1 MKSTEAGSL
10 LLGWL
15 DSAEPELHLTV
26 DGGEVV
32 LQRGDGGVLC
42 KAALGVGWRGER
54 GLLEKALRLSAP
66 SLGIFGKRSAA
77 LSMNPADGRF
87 WLLLR
92 AAGDDQASL
101 EQRLEEHLDSL
112 INQRDSWNEL
122 LKREVQKKTAFVQP
136 LPVRPFRQGGAYA

>member
-15 DSAEPELHLTV
+15 DSTEPELHLAI

-32 LQRGDGGVLC
+32 LQRADGGVLC
-42 KAALGVGWRGER
+42 KAALSVGWRGAP

-66 SLGIFGKRSAA
+66 SLGIFHERSAA

-92 AAGDDQASL
+92 AVGDGYASL
-101 EQRLEEHLDSL
+101 EERVEESLGSL
-112 INQRDSWNEL
+112 INQRDSWNEQ
-122 LKREVQKKTAFVQP
+122 LKREAPGKRVSAQP
-136 LPVRPFRQGGAYA
+136 LPVRSFRQGGAYA

>member
-10 LLGWL
+10 LQDWL
-15 DSAEPELHLTV
+15 DGAEAELSLLI

-32 LQRGDGGVLC
+32 VQRAAGTLLC
-42 KAALGVGWRGER
+42 KAALSVAWRGQP

-66 SLGIFGKRSAA
+66 SLGLFGERSAA

-92 AAGDDQASL
+92 AGGDGYASL
-101 EQRLEEHLDSL
+101 EALLEANLDSL
-112 INQRDSWNEL
+112 VNQRDSWNEL
-122 LKREVQKKTAFVQP
+122 LKREAPKRMAFAQP

>member
-10 LLGWL
+10 LQDWL
-15 DSAEPELHLTV
+15 DGAEAELSLLI
-26 DGGEVV
+26 DGGEVI
-32 LQRGDGGVLC
+32 LQRAAGTLLC
-42 KAALGVGWRGER
+42 KAALSVAWRGQP

-66 SLGIFGKRSAA
+66 SLGLFGERSAA

-92 AAGDDQASL
+92 AGGDGYASL
-101 EQRLEEHLDSL
+101 EANLDSL
-112 INQRDSWNEL
+112 VNQRDSWNEL
-122 LKREVQKKTAFVQP
+122 LKREVPKRMAFAQP